1 MRFVPARL
9 PPATAPASVRPMHR
23 PAHSSHRVARPPR
36 LRIALL
42 ALLAWLALAPGEVA
56 SAQGPFVRPTLQ
68 HSALPSRPTR
78 LVVQDAF

>member
-56 SAQGPFVRPTLQ
+56 SAQGPFVRPAL
-68 HSALPSRPTR
+68 HPALPSRPTR
-78 LVVQDAF
+78 LVIQDAF